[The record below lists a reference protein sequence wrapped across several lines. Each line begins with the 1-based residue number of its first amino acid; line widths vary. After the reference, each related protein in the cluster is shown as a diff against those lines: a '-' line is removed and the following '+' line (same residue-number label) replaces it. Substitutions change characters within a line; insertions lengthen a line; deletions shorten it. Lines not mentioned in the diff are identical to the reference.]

1 MSNEKV
7 SQHLYL
13 GLDLST
19 QQIKCIVID
28 EQLQTIAEEA
38 VSFNDK
44 SLLVHH
50 VQPNGFI
57 VDKNDNRCITTPVF
71 VFLEALD
78 VLFQKLSKE
87 KKFDLSNIVGISG
100 CGQQHGS
107 VYWKTKTELENLKN
121 FHLTNNDSIEKSN
134 EKNLYLVD
142 LLKSSFSRMNC
153 PIWMDSS
160 TTHECQLIEKSVGD
174 AQNLFQITGSKAYER
189 FTGSQIMKI
198 ANKTPE
204 IYEQTER
211 IQLISNFVASLLLG
225 EYAPIDLSDGSGMNL
240 LDIRQFKWSKEC
252 LNICGK
258 DLERKLSEK
267 LVHPRTALGTIAK
280 YFVERYGFNSQC
292 QIVSFTGD
300 NPSSFYALASDAK
313 TIVISLGTSD
323 TVMASISA
331 NYMPKQAL
339 DGHLLV
345 NPLRDDREN
354 KLLMLLLCFKN
365 GSLVRERIREEVAS
379 KDWQQMSA
387 LLSQTSPSNQG
398 FIGFFYDDHEIL
410 PQNIQGRFYFNA
422 DDQQID
428 NLEAAHKARAV
439 LEGQCLAKRLYL
451 QRANIDLTNNVDRI
465 VITGGASVNVD
476 LVQILADIFGKPVYG
491 ALAPNSGAL
500 GGALRAIDVINQKS
514 NSTTS
519 TIECLIAAQPRQEYT
534 AVYDEMLVR
543 YAKLEDKIVK
553 ETK

>member
-1 MSNEKV
+1 MSNENV
-7 SQHLYL
+7 AQRLYL
-13 GLDLST
+13 GIDLST

-38 VSFNDK
+38 ISFNDK

-50 VQPNGFI
+50 VQPNGFV
-57 VDKNDNRCITTPVF
+57 VDKNDKRCITTPVF

-78 VLFQKLSKE
+78 VALQKLSDQ
-87 KKFDLSNIVGISG
+87 KKFDFSNIVGISG

-107 VYWKTKTELENLKN
+107 VYWKTNTELGSLKAD
-121 FHLTNNDSIEKSN
+121 TNREQSLS
-134 EKNLYLVD
+134 LVNM
-142 LLKSSFSRMNC
+142 LKSSFSRIDC

-160 TTHECQLIEKSVGD
+160 TTNECQSIEKSVGGS
-174 AQNLFQITGSKAYER
+174 QNLFQITGSKAYER
-189 FTGSQIMKI
+189 FTGSQIMKV

-211 IQLISNFVASLLLG
+211 IQLISNFVTSILLG

-240 LDIRQFKWSKEC
+240 LDIRQCKWSNAC
-252 LNICGK
+252 LDICGK

-267 LVHPRTALGTIAK
+267 LVHPRTALGNVAN

-300 NPSSFYALASDAK
+300 NPSSYYALASDPK
-313 TIVISLGTSD
+313 TIVISLAELKICLGTSD
-323 TVMASISA
+323 TVMGAISA
-331 NYMPKQAL
+331 NEMPKQAL

-345 NPLRDDREN
+345 NPLANDRDN
-354 KLLMLLLCFKN
+354 TLLMLLLCFKN
-365 GSLVRERIREEVAS
+365 GSLVRERVREETGS
-379 KDWQQMSA
+379 KDWHEMSV
-387 LLSQTSPSNQG
+387 LLSQTTPSNQG

-422 DDQQID
+422 DNQTVE
-428 NLEAAHKARAV
+428 NLEAATKARAV

-451 QRANIDLTNNVDRI
+451 QRANIDLTKNVDRI

-476 LVQILADIFGKPVYG
+476 LVQILADIFGKPVY
-491 ALAPNSGAL
+491 AAVAPNSGAL
-500 GGALRAIDVINQKS
+500 GGALRAVDVITEKS

-519 TIECLIAAQPRQEYT
+519 SVECLIAAQPRSQYT
-534 AVYDEMLVR
+534 AVYDEMLLR
-543 YAKLEDKIVK
+543 YTKLEEKIIQDGK
-553 ETK
+553 

>member
-7 SQHLYL
+7 CQRLYL

-38 VSFNDK
+38 VSFNDQF
-44 SLLVHH
+44 SLIHH

-78 VLFQKLSKE
+78 ILFQKLGNQ
-87 KKFDLSNIVGISG
+87 KKFDFSNIVGISG

-121 FHLTNNDSIEKSN
+121 FHVTINNNTEKSN
-134 EKNLYLVD
+134 EKDLYLVD
-142 LLKSSFSRMNC
+142 LLKSSFSCINC

-160 TTHECQLIEKSVGD
+160 TTDECQLIEKSIGS

-198 ANKTPE
+198 ANKTSE

-211 IQLISNFVASLLLG
+211 IQLISNFLASILLG

-240 LDIRQFKWSKEC
+240 LDIRQYKWSKEC

-258 DLERKLSEK
+258 DLEKKLSDK

-313 TIVISLGTSD
+313 TVVISLGTSD
-323 TVMASISA
+323 TVMASISG
-331 NYMPKQAL
+331 YEMPKQAL

-345 NPLRDDREN
+345 NPLTDDREN

-365 GSLVRERIREEVAS
+365 GSLVRERVREEISA
-379 KDWQQMSA
+379 KDWNQISE
-387 LLSQTSPSNQG
+387 LLSKTSPTNHG
-398 FIGFFYDDHEIL
+398 YIGFFYDDHEIL

-428 NLEAAHKARAV
+428 DLEGAYKARAV

-451 QRANIDLTNNVDRI
+451 QRANIDLTNKVDRI

-476 LVQILADIFGKPVYG
+476 LVQILADIFGKPVY
-491 ALAPNSGAL
+491 ATFAPNSGAL
-500 GGALRAIDVINQKS
+500 GGALRAIDVINHKP

-519 TIECLIAAQPRQEYT
+519 TVECLIAAQPRHEYT
-534 AVYDEMLVR
+534 VIYDEMLVR

-553 ETK
+553 GTK

>member
-1 MSNEKV
+1 MSNENV
-7 SQHLYL
+7 TQRLYL
-13 GLDLST
+13 GIDLST

-38 VSFNDK
+38 ISFNDN

-50 VQPNGFI
+50 VQPNGFV
-57 VDKNDNRCITTPVF
+57 VDKNDKRCITTPVF

-78 VLFQKLSKE
+78 VVLQKLSDQ
-87 KKFDLSNIVGISG
+87 KKFDFSNIVGISG

-107 VYWKTKTELENLKN
+107 VYWKTKTELGSLK
-121 FHLTNNDSIEKSN
+121 TDNNREQSLS
-134 EKNLYLVD
+134 LVNI
-142 LLKSSFSRMNC
+142 LKSSFSRIDC

-160 TTHECQLIEKSVGD
+160 TTNECQSIEKSVGGS
-174 AQNLFQITGSKAYER
+174 QNLFQITGSKAYER
-189 FTGSQIMKI
+189 FTGSQIMKV

-211 IQLISNFVASLLLG
+211 IQLISNFVTSILLG

-240 LDIRQFKWSKEC
+240 LDIRQCKWSKAC
-252 LNICGK
+252 LDICGK
-258 DLERKLSEK
+258 DLETKLSEK
-267 LVHPRTALGTIAK
+267 LVHPRTALGNIAN

-300 NPSSFYALASDAK
+300 NPSSYYALASDPK

-323 TVMASISA
+323 TVMGAISA
-331 NYMPKQAL
+331 NEMPKQAL

-345 NPLRDDREN
+345 NPLANDREN
-354 KLLMLLLCFKN
+354 TLLMLLLCFKN
-365 GSLVRERIREEVAS
+365 GSLVRERVREETGS
-379 KDWQQMSA
+379 KDWHEMSV
-387 LLSQTSPSNQG
+387 LLSQTTPSNQG

-422 DDQQID
+422 DNQKVE
-428 NLEAAHKARAV
+428 NLEGAAKARAV

-451 QRANIDLTNNVDRI
+451 QRANIDLTKNVDRI

-476 LVQILADIFGKPVYG
+476 LVQILADIFGKPVY
-491 ALAPNSGAL
+491 AAVAPNSGAL
-500 GGALRAIDVINQKS
+500 GGALRAVDVITEKS

-519 TIECLIAAQPRQEYT
+519 SVECLIAAQPRSQYT
-534 AVYDEMLVR
+534 AGYDEMLLR
-543 YAKLEDKIVK
+543 YTKLEEKIIQDAK
-553 ETK
+553 